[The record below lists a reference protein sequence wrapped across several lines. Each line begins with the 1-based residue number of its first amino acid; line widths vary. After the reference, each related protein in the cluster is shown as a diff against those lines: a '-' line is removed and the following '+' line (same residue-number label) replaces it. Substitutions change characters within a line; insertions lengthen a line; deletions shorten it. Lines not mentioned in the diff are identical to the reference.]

1 MSGSQ
6 LVPPA
11 MTKLPAA
18 IRKFWGPPPI
28 LPSESAESYWTF
40 AAAIVRSIGPLDAI
54 LWLLVKDVVDYSWEI
69 RELRRH
75 GSRFV
80 SGATA
85 PCCRQ
90 PGRMRRM
97 SGPSFKRLR
106 SVSSAS

>member
-40 AAAIVRSIGPLDAI
+40 AAAIARSIGPLDAI
-54 LWLLVKDVVDYSWEI
+54 LWSLVKDVVDYSWEI
-69 RELRRH
+69 RGR
-75 GSRFV
+75 GSYLE
-80 SGATA
+80 
-85 PCCRQ
+85 RQ
-90 PGRMRRM
+90 
-97 SGPSFKRLR
+97 RLAVDNR
-106 SVSSAS
+106 AGCVA